1 MRGISI
7 KAVFFGGVTDIVV
20 STVLG
25 IPLGIYVV
33 ATHGLNNLHKDALRE
48 AVVAAV
54 HSSPLLY
61 AAQLLIGFGASI
73 FGGFVAASLALD
85 NKRLNGILAS
95 WLCVGIGI
103 RALVTGQDGMS
114 TVVVAFIIAV
124 TPICYFI
131 GASLRAKRDAS
142 RSSRA

>member
-7 KAVFFGGVTDIVV
+7 KAVIVGGITDIVT

-33 ATHGLNNLHKDALRE
+33 ASHGLTNLHKDALRA

-54 HSSPLLY
+54 HGSPLLY

-73 FGGFVAASLALD
+73 FGGFVAASLARD

-114 TVVVAFIIAV
+114 PVVVAFMIAV
-124 TPICYFI
+124 TPLCYFL
-131 GASLRAKRDAS
+131 GASLQGKRAAS
-142 RSSRA
+142 RSSLA

>member
-7 KAVFFGGVTDIVV
+7 KAVIFGGVTDIVA
-20 STVLG
+20 STALG
-25 IPLGIYVV
+25 IPLGLYVV
-33 ATHGLNNLHKDALRE
+33 ASHGFADLHKDALRA

-54 HSSPLLY
+54 HGSPLLY
-61 AAQLLIGFGASI
+61 AAQLLIGFGASLL
-73 FGGFVAASLALD
+73 GGFVAASLSRD

-114 TVVVAFIIAV
+114 PVVVALMIAV
-124 TPICYFI
+124 TPLCYFL
-131 GASLRAKRDAS
+131 GASLQVKRAAS
-142 RSSRA
+142 GSSLA